1 MTTSAKLELA
11 RTHIQRAAAELAEA
25 RLYLEGA
32 KEAAAFF
39 GHLSESQAEVDR
51 LARYTSHVQ
60 KQLATER
67 VMA

>member
-1 MTTSAKLELA
+1 VTTSAKLELA

-39 GHLSESQAEVDR
+39 AHTIEGQRHVDR

-67 VMA
+67 TIG